1 MVVSSPTEGDGTVSV
16 DFQIESLSTGQFT
29 FTCYEQNQRMYGPF
43 DSYDDALLAV
53 TAHKMECPECDV
65 YGCYANAVLDVDV
78 YVNMSNANAAMI
90 LAVLGLDVDPEDGIM
105 GHMDAEQFL
114 GHVLMALAAERD
126 NAAVLSVTDSLP
138 GCATFIDCGLPEGYV
153 EERLTQLADLATE
166 AVRLSRTVCWA

>member
-1 MVVSSPTEGDGTVSV
+1 VSV
-16 DFQIESLSTGQFT
+16 NFQIESLSTGQFT
-29 FTCYEQNQRMYGPF
+29 FTCFEQDERVYGPF

-53 TAHKMECPECDV
+53 TAHKMECIDCDV

-105 GHMDAEQFL
+105 GSMDAEQFL
-114 GHVLMALAAERD
+114 GYVMMALAAERD
-126 NAAVLSVTDSLP
+126 NAAVPATVDSLP
-138 GCATFIDCGLPEGYV
+138 GCATVVDCGLPEGYV

-166 AVRLSRTVCWA
+166 AVRLGRTVHWA